1 MEIALQEV
9 RYDILRAG
17 ADEKNHSAIPQSE
30 VKVTEGSKMPDSP
43 EKTVPIAAVNE
54 FDLVTTF
61 SKLPHKDP
69 VDITFDN
76 ISYTVNLGFRK
87 GMLFYHYVLRVS
99 TQHGAKRHCL
109 NV

>member
-9 RYDILRAG
+9 RYDILNAG

-30 VKVTEGSKMPDSP
+30 VKVTEESKMSNNPD
-43 EKTVPIAAVNE
+43 KTERIAVNE
-54 FDLVTTF
+54 FDLVATL

-87 GMLFYHYVLRVS
+87 GMLDYYFILRGPS
-99 TQHGAKRHCL
+99 NRTLFGQS
-109 NV
+109 

>member
-17 ADEKNHSAIPQSE
+17 AEEKNHSAIPQSE
-30 VKVTEGSKMPDSP
+30 VKVTEESKMSVSP
-43 EKTVPIAAVNE
+43 EKSEPIAAVND
-54 FDLVTTF
+54 FDLVSTL

-87 GMLFYHYVLRVS
+87 GILFYYYVSIGFMV
-99 TQHGAKRHCL
+99 
-109 NV
+109 